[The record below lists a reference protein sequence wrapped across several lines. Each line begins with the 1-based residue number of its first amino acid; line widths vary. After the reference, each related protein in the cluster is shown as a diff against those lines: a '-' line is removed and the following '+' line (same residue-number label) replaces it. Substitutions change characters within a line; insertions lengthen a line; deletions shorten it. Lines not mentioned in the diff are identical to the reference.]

1 MQAGVVRD
9 TVTIDATEMNLKS
22 LKDTACNFV
31 HKRLPEHGLNRL
43 SERLLLFR
51 HDYNSEN
58 ILLPINAASDVAEG
72 TLVEIVVSGK

>member
-1 MQAGVVRD
+1 MFRVGRSASAVVLLHVQAG
-9 TVTIDATEMNLKS
+9 
-22 LKDTACNFV
+22 FV
-31 HKRLPEHGLNRL
+31 LLPVGPHWIVQLPEHGLNRL